1 MSGLIIINQIILGLV
16 NCTFFLL
23 MQRCS
28 NGPLLEVLMRNSLL
42 CAKFDES
49 KIEASITSDL
59 QVNYNNIHKVLT
71 VIRIMTI

>member
-1 MSGLIIINQIILGLV
+1 
-16 NCTFFLL
+16 

-28 NGPLLEVLMRNSLL
+28 NGPLLEVLMRNTLL

-71 VIRIMTI
+71 VIRIMTLNLFSFTFSNGSSFIV